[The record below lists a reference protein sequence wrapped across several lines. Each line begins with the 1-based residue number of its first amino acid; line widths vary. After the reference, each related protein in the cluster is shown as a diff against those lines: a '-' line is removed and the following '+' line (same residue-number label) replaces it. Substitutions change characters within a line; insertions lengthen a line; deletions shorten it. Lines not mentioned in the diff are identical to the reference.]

1 MKIRLMNYS
10 LFGGIWRDI

>member
-10 LFGGIWRDI
+10 LFGGIWWDI